1 MTQPPS
7 EAVDAPPHADLIAA
21 IETFV
26 RDADMSEI
34 TFGRKAMSDPHFV
47 RDLKNGRRLWPATEA
62 KARTFMTEFVATCGA
77 CERSASDPACSSCIR
92 TDCGLRQKEA
102 A

>member
-7 EAVDAPPHADLIAA
+7 HADEAPPHADLIAD
-21 IETFV
+21 IEVFV
-26 RDADMSEI
+26 RDAPMSEI

-47 RDLKNGRRLWPATEA
+47 RDLRNGRRLWPATET
-62 KARTFMTEFVATCGA
+62 KARTYIAEFVATCGA
-77 CERSASDPACSSCIR
+77 CDRRSDDPACSACIR
-92 TDCGLRQKEA
+92 SDCGLRQKEA